1 MKWLN
6 CQISKSQIII
16 ALFTINRFA
25 FSLNSTRTGFF
36 QNNSIAIFAIEFKL
50 KTMQRFKN
58 KTALI
63 TGGTNGMG
71 LATAQ
76 KFIEEG
82 GTVIITGRSEETVNI
97 ALDKLEKNAF
107 GIVSN
112 AGNMKDLMNLQQE
125 IRKYTEQVD
134 LVFANAGYGKFA
146 PVEYVDE
153 NHFDELFNVLVK
165 GPFFT
170 VQQMLPLMRSGSS
183 VIFNTSVATDI
194 AMPNFSVYSAAKS
207 AVQSFIKTLA
217 VELTERGIRVN
228 GVSPGHIKTNIF
240 NNTGLTGE
248 QIESAIEDII
258 PTIPFKRQGEPSEI
272 ANVVLF
278 LASEEAS
285 YIHGAEVKVDAGI
298 SVIR

>member
-1 MKWLN
+1 
-6 CQISKSQIII
+6 
-16 ALFTINRFA
+16 
-25 FSLNSTRTGFF
+25 
-36 QNNSIAIFAIEFKL
+36 
-50 KTMQRFKN
+50 MQRFKN

-71 LATAQ
+71 LAAAK
-76 KFIEEG
+76 KFMNEG
-82 GTVIITGRSEETVNI
+82 GTVIITGRSEETVNN
-97 ALDKLEKNAF
+97 ALQTLGEGAF

-112 AGNMKDLMNLQQE
+112 TGDIRDLMNLQEEVRQ
-125 IRKYTEQVD
+125 YTEQID
-134 LVFANAGYGKFA
+134 IVFANAGYGRFA
-146 PVEYVDE
+146 PIEYVEED
-153 NHFDELFNVLVK
+153 HFNELFNMLVK

-170 VQQMLPLMRSGSS
+170 VQQILPLMKRGGS

-207 AVQSFIKTLA
+207 AVRSFIKTFA
-217 VELTERGIRVN
+217 AELTERGIRVN

-240 NNTGLTGE
+240 NNTGLTAE
-248 QIESAIEDII
+248 QIDTAVQDII
-258 PTIPFKRQGEPSEI
+258 PTIPFKRQGEPAEI

-285 YIHGAEVKVDAGI
+285 YIHGAEIKVDAGI